1 MSSESKT
8 QNTVSVEVC
17 DKDTLLRDR
26 IKLITCFLNFSFT
39 SSFSLIKDSYGVVL
53 H

>member
-1 MSSESKT
+1 MSSENKT

-17 DKDTLLRDR
+17 DMDNLLRDR
-26 IKLITCFLNFSFT
+26 IKLIPWFLNFLST
-39 SSFSLIKDSYGVVL
+39 RSFSHIKDTYEAVL